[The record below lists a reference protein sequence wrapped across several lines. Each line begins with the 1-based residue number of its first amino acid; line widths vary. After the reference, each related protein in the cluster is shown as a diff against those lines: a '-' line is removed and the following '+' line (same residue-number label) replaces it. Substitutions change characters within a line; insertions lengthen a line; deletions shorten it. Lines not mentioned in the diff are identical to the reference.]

1 MVRGRQGVVGAI
13 TCQPKNGD
21 SEIGGS
27 KNSRVL
33 EQQVLPCNGSCF

>member
-13 TCQPKNGD
+13 TCQPKNRD
-21 SEIGGS
+21 CEVGGS

-33 EQQVLPCNGSCF
+33 EQQVLQCNGSCF